1 MKDADLKERL
11 IELRAAGT
19 SYENCAKELGKSKTT
34 VIKWTKELQKEIDN
48 VEYFQTQNI
57 LDQYKLTRKKRI
69 EFLSAELDKMNRALA
84 SKNYEE
90 LCIKDLLALREKYE
104 NELKEA
110 TKDTEYRTGEYTEFD
125 PLADFELG
133 KVQTEKKIP
142 L

>member
-1 MKDADLKERL
+1 M
-11 IELRAAGT
+11 
-19 SYENCAKELGKSKTT
+19 
-34 VIKWTKELQKEIDN
+34 
-48 VEYFQTQNI
+48 
-57 LDQYKLTRKKRI
+57 
-69 EFLSAELDKMNRALA
+69 EFLSAELDKMNSDLA

-90 LCIKDLLALREKYE
+90 LSIKDLLSLREKYE

-125 PLADFELG
+125 PLADFALG